1 MLRDHNGVMV
11 RKIVVVTGIVQGVGF
26 RFSAQRE
33 AARLNV
39 TGWVRNRPDGSV
51 EAAVQGDEEP
61 VTDMLRWLRTGP
73 NSANVRSFE
82 VTDVVPVDSETEFS
96 ITG

>member
-1 MLRDHNGVMV
+1 MV
-11 RKIVVVTGIVQGVGF
+11 RKIVVVTGVVQGVGF

-33 AARLNV
+33 AAKLGV

-51 EAAVQGDEEP
+51 ETAVQGAEEP
-61 VTDMLRWLRTGP
+61 VTEMLRWLRTGP

-82 VTDVVPVDSETEFS
+82 VTDVVPVDGESDFS
-96 ITG
+96 IEG